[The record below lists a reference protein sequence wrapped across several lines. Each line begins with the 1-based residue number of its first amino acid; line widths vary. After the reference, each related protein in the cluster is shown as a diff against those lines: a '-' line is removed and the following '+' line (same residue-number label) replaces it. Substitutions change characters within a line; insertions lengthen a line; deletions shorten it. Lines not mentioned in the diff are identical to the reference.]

1 MTDEK
6 RLPFMRFYWS
16 DWRAD
21 PALRMCSLSARGL
34 WAEMI
39 GLMHEADPYGH
50 LLVKGRPITAK
61 QLAALVGATER
72 QVKELLAELK
82 ANEVYSVDDSGVIFS
97 RRMIRDFDQHARAKH
112 IGTMGGNP
120 ELARGTVEKSK
131 RHRPFKRTD
140 APAKTQRIFERSGGR
155 CHWCNV
161 ALQSDSPGPDF
172 FQVDHVV
179 AIRDGGNNDE
189 SNLVAACSKC
199 NHERARKGHKIK
211 PFSNSDNNTDRN
223 SDSNSDHK
231 PQSPESRVQSS
242 SERNDRP
249 NAGANL
255 ERLASILKL
264 DHKAFHRHPKF
275 ARFPAFM
282 AEWVEA
288 GADPELDVW
297 PTIIKLA
304 KRSGNITS
312 PAFFDSAIRE
322 AIALRQATQP
332 IVTADRWRQRLTHY
346 VRRGV
351 WDVAEWGPKPNEP
364 GCKAPAELVAE
375 IVNGAQEATH

>member
-1 MTDEK
+1 MARIRSIHPGFFTDDAVMEASLAA
-6 RLPFMRFYWS
+6 RWLLIGIWS
-16 DWRAD
+16 ECDDQGAFQWKPATLKARIMPND
-21 PALRMCSLSARGL
+21 NVDIPALLDELVALKFLTSYEHEGAKFGLVRNFCKFQRPKKPNTVHVVPNQFRTFVGLTPASSEPAPPSTRQSSEPEPVKPAQVPNQFPTSSPPVPNRYGKDSA
-34 WAEMI
+34 
-39 GLMHEADPYGH
+39 
-50 LLVKGRPITAK
+50 
-61 QLAALVGATER
+61 
-72 QVKELLAELK
+72 
-82 ANEVYSVDDSGVIFS
+82 EV
-97 RRMIRDFDQHARAKH
+97 
-112 IGTMGGNP
+112 
-120 ELARGTVEKSK
+120 
-131 RHRPFKRTD
+131 
-140 APAKTQRIFERSGGR
+140 GGR
-155 CHWCNV
+155 ME
-161 ALQSDSPGPDF
+161 
-172 FQVDHVV
+172 
-179 AIRDGGNNDE
+179 DGG
-189 SNLVAACSKC
+189 
-199 NHERARKGHKIK
+199 G
-211 PFSNSDNNTDRN
+211 
-223 SDSNSDHK
+223 
-231 PQSPESRVQSS
+231 SS
-242 SERNDRP
+242 SGTGGGTTKPPKPKESQKTD
-249 NAGANL
+249 L

-332 IVTADRWRQRLTHY
+332 IVTPERWRQRLTHY

-375 IVNGAQEATH
+375 IVNGAQKQEATV